1 MKLIVGLGNPGKE
14 YEKTRHN
21 AGFLCLEKYFLK
33 NDIKPKL
40 NKSFNALVAEVNDL
54 GKKNIFLM
62 PQTYMNLSGEAVE
75 KTRSYYGIDVSDI
88 LVIYDDMDIE
98 FGLLRIRESGSAGGH
113 NGIKNIIMHEAT
125 LDIKRVRVGIS
136 SHLDKDAKDYVL
148 GKFNKEELE
157 TMDKITNEVCEIID
171 EFIDGKSFQMI
182 MQSHNGAISGW
193 YYGF

>member
-75 KTRSYYGIDVSDI
+75 KARSYYGIDVSDI

-98 FGLLRIRESGSAGGH
+98 FGSLRIRESGSAGGH

-182 MQSHNGAISGW
+182 MQSHNGAISG
-193 YYGF
+193 